1 MLILLEI
8 KSKDVYFMWSVLIS
22 KSRGDKIRELRDEK
36 SGEENINSSKDS
48 TSQECAIWCVA
59 KKDKQVMSPV
69 RW

>member
-48 TSQECAIWCVA
+48 TSQECAI
-59 KKDKQVMSPV
+59 
-69 RW
+69 